1 MPPAPRPAAELI
13 RPRFVRSGHAG
24 PGGAYQVGRA
34 VLEEARRL
42 EASSDVE
49 VMFGG
54 VAFRPPDAEQRAEAA
69 ARVRDAIAAEGA
81 RFARVDEKALRR
93 KREAERQAAKQ
104 QQRPELPPS
113 PHLDTLQRRY
123 AMQNALRA
131 AHPSCRERLC
141 GRVPRFRQGDNE
153 TVAIRV
159 EVGANGRAG
168 FRDLFRCG
176 NAWFCPLC
184 APAVTQRQRE
194 DLVAGVEE
202 IVRRG
207 GTALLL
213 NLTVPHRAGQSLAM
227 LTEALA
233 LAWRKLQ
240 ASRDWAGGR
249 KAIGV
254 RAELG
259 VVATVRS
266 LEVTW
271 GVQHGWHPHLH
282 ILVFCEPPADLGLRA
297 ERDERGDPWDDE
309 AEEVMSELVAHGLA
323 PQTAKREAALYA
335 ARRLSDRLEA
345 YALARIAPAW
355 QRAVEHAGLG
365 TPSLERGCKLIDGA
379 GAATYAAKWGA
390 CDELVKTH
398 VKGGR
403 AGRRRGA
410 GDTEGSHLAEA
421 PTSVTPWR
429 LLAAMTDG
437 EVLLVGDDDVNRHV
451 DPNEAEQLFRE
462 FAVAFKGRSRLHW
475 SRGGRAALGLAREQL
490 QLIADIAEFAIN
502 EQLGEGE
509 LADLNQARE
518 AASMPVASARVSSI
532 RPSAPSGLE
541 PTPSDW
547 DLVVSFGLR
556 GALLRAAECAWLTG
570 TSVDRQVAAVV
581 EVARGKQR
589 DRLQAYRPHPFA
601 PRPEPGGGP

>member
-1 MPPAPRPAAELI
+1 MVPPTPRPEAELI
-13 RPRFVRSGHAG
+13 RPRFVRTGHAG
-24 PGGAYQVGRA
+24 KGGVYQVGRA
-34 VLEEARRL
+34 VLEEARRA

-49 VMFGG
+49 VMFAG
-54 VAFRPPDAEQRAEAA
+54 VAFRPPDAEQRAAAA
-69 ARVRDAIAAEGA
+69 ARLREAIAAEGA

-93 KREAERQAAKQ
+93 KRQAAREAAKPPW
-104 QQRPELPPS
+104 PELPPS

-153 TVAIRV
+153 TVAVRV

-176 NAWFCPLC
+176 NAWICPLC
-184 APAVTQRQRE
+184 APAVTQKQRE
-194 DLVAGVEE
+194 DLVAAVAD
-202 IVRRG
+202 IVKRG

-213 NLTVPHRAGQSLAM
+213 NLTVPHRAGQGLAM

-233 LAWRKLQ
+233 LAWRKFQ

-249 KAIGV
+249 KALGV

-282 ILVFCEPPADLGLRA
+282 ILVFCEPDAELGFVVD
-297 ERDERGDPWDDE
+297 RDDRGDPWDDE
-309 AEEVMSELVAHGLA
+309 ATATMAELRELGLEVAA
-323 PQTAKREAALYA
+323 ARREASFDA
-335 ARRLSDRLEA
+335 ARRLSVRLEQ

-355 QRAVEHAGLG
+355 QKAVEHAGLG

-390 CDELVKTH
+390 ADELVKTH

-410 GDTEGSHLAEA
+410 GDAEGSHLAEA

-451 DPNEAEQLFRE
+451 TPDEAEQLFRE

-475 SRGGRAALGLAREQL
+475 SRGGRAALGLGREEL

-518 AASMPVASARVSSI
+518 AANMPRASARVSSI
-532 RPSAPSGLE
+532 RPSAPTGLE

-547 DLVVSFGLR
+547 DLIVSFGLR
-556 GALLRAAECAWLTG
+556 GALLRAAECAVHTG
-570 TSVDRQVAAVV
+570 TSVERQVAAVV
-581 EVARGKQR
+581 EIARGKQR
-589 DRLQAYRPHPFA
+589 QRLAEFRPHPFA
-601 PRPEPGGGP
+601 PPEPGGGP